1 MIQMKIM
8 NPLRF
13 KTYIP
18 PVIKATNLY
27 VTEEN
32 INLGKDNYILTYYL
46 EPEDVDTKS
55 IDWYYLPKDGNL
67 IITAL
72 GDNKISIQ
80 RANTIQTNVTYTLVL
95 QTIDGSNLEDSVSI
109 FIEDTT
115 IYVNNITF
123 SPSSLEIPLGG
134 EGRFA
139 FTVLPSDATNRD
151 IELKVTSAASG
162 STNGI
167 TVSTESS
174 IVTVQTTDSAE
185 LGQYTLTGT
194 AKDESGV
201 SGSCSFT
208 IVKASSSE
216 EEIEEHRS
224 TWRGVDLLSSGHF
237 SSIQDIADAVQY
249 GDFSDIYVGD
259 YFTINGPIFNEA
271 TIQTYE
277 NYNLVVMDINN
288 LKDPSVYR
296 PVSSNHITLMPEKII
311 GIASQFENYKYIYDD
326 NNFTYQTLLPV
337 YWQAYKAVLGQ
348 NNLIYFSDTMP
359 DYETDYEYSFSGVTI
374 PSIRCITSNFNNINV
389 LPMSNAFYNVLPGF
403 SLHTEGI
410 NKNIANALSQSMF
423 IKMYIV
429 SDLNNSN
436 GYRISMM
443 GGKPT
448 SNQQMG
454 NGLTV
459 GVCPL
464 IVFGVNEES

>member
-1 MIQMKIM
+1 MKIM

-32 INLGKDNYILTYYL
+32 INLGNDNYILTYYL

-72 GDNKISIQ
+72 GDNRISIQ
-80 RANTIQTNVTYTLVL
+80 RASTIQPNITYTLVL

-134 EGRFA
+134 EAQFS
-139 FTVLPSDATNRD
+139 FTILPSDATNRD
-151 IELKVTSAASG
+151 IELEVTSAAGG

-167 TVSTESS
+167 TVSKESS

-185 LGQYTLTGT
+185 LGQYTITGT
-194 AKDESGV
+194 AKDGSGV

-224 TWRGVDLLSSGHF
+224 TWRGTDLLSSGHF
-237 SSIQDIADAVQY
+237 SSIDEIADAVAA
-249 GDFSDIYVGD
+249 GNFSDIWVGD
-259 YFTINGPIFNEA
+259 YFTINGPIFNNNSILSYDE
-271 TIQTYE
+271 
-277 NYNLVVMDINN
+277 YNLVVMDINTVSSLSQPHLVLMPDHIIGVTELLQPYRYN
-288 LKDPSVYR
+288 LYEEEDVSNMLQVYSQSLKIFLGENHLIDFTDRMPTETSYSATFPGITLPSVKSLTNSYSNVN
-296 PVSSNHITLMPEKII
+296 PLSMSSV
-311 GIASQFENYKYIYDD
+311 
-326 NNFTYQTLLPV
+326 FT
-337 YWQAYKAVLGQ
+337 
-348 NNLIYFSDTMP
+348 S
-359 DYETDYEYSFSGVTI
+359 
-374 PSIRCITSNFNNINV
+374 
-389 LPMSNAFYNVLPGF
+389 VLPGI
-403 SLHTEGI
+403 SLSSSGAGRPTLSDLASYQA
-410 NKNIANALSQSMF
+410 IA
-423 IKMYIV
+423 MYAV
-429 SDLNNSN
+429 SDLNRSSGYLIAVMNNGQLISNSSLQN
-436 GYRISMM
+436 MSLGI
-443 GGKPT
+443 
-448 SNQQMG
+448 
-454 NGLTV
+454 
-459 GVCPL
+459 CPL
-464 IVFGVNEES
+464 LVFG

>member
-1 MIQMKIM
+1 MKIM

-32 INLGKDNYILTYYL
+32 INLSNDNYILTYYL

-80 RANTIQTNVTYTLVL
+80 RANTIQPNVTYTLVL
-95 QTIDGSNLEDSVSI
+95 QTIDGSNLEDSISI

-134 EGRFA
+134 EAQFS
-139 FTVLPSDATNRD
+139 FTILPSDATNRD
-151 IELKVTSAASG
+151 IELEVTSAASG

-167 TVSTESS
+167 TTSKESN
-174 IVTVQTTDSAE
+174 IVTVQIADSAE
-185 LGQYTLTGT
+185 LGQYTITGT
-194 AKDESGV
+194 AKDGSGV

-224 TWRGVDLLSSGHF
+224 TWRGTDLLSSGHF
-237 SSIQDIADAVQY
+237 SDIDEIADAVAA
-249 GDFSDIYVGD
+249 GNFSDIWVGD
-259 YFTINGPIFNEA
+259 YFTINGPVFNNSSILSYDE
-271 TIQTYE
+271 
-277 NYNLVVMDINN
+277 YNLVVMDINI
-288 LKDPSVYR
+288 
-296 PVSSNHITLMPEKII
+296 VSSLSEPHLVLMPDHII
-311 GIASQFENYKYIYDD
+311 GVTDLLQSTEFNLYEVEEVSNMLRVYSQSLK
-326 NNFTYQTLLPV
+326 V
-337 YWQAYKAVLGQ
+337 YLGE
-348 NNLIYFSDTMP
+348 NNLIDFIDKTPPENFYQHSATFPGITLPSVKSLTNS
-359 DYETDYEYSFSGVTI
+359 YSNVNPLSMSSVFA
-374 PSIRCITSNFNNINV
+374 SI
-389 LPMSNAFYNVLPGF
+389 LPG
-403 SLHTEGI
+403 I
-410 NKNIANALSQSMF
+410 PLSGSGAGRPTLSDLASYQA
-423 IKMYIV
+423 IPMYAV

-436 GYRISMM
+436 GYLITVM
-443 GGKPT
+443 
-448 SNQQMG
+448 N
-454 NGLTV
+454 NGQLMSSAQFQNMSL
-459 GVCPL
+459 GICPL
-464 IVFGVNEES
+464 LVFG

>member
-1 MIQMKIM
+1 MKIM

-32 INLGKDNYILTYYL
+32 INLGEDNYILTYYL

-72 GDNKISIQ
+72 GDNRISIQ
-80 RANTIQTNVTYTLVL
+80 RANTIQPNITYKLVL
-95 QTIDGSNLEDSVSI
+95 QTIDGSNLEDSVAI

-134 EGRFA
+134 EGQFA

-151 IELKVTSAASG
+151 IELEVTNDTSG

-167 TVSTESS
+167 TISKESN
-174 IVTVQTTDSAE
+174 IVTVQIANSAE
-185 LGQYTLTGT
+185 LGQYTITGT
-194 AKDESGV
+194 ARDGSGI

-224 TWRGVDLLSSGHF
+224 TWRGTDLLSSGHF
-237 SSIQDIADAVQY
+237 SSIDEIADAVAA
-249 GDFSDIYVGD
+249 GDFSDIWVGD
-259 YFTINGPIFNEA
+259 YFTINGPVFNNSSILSYDE
-271 TIQTYE
+271 
-277 NYNLVVMDINN
+277 YNLVVMDINT
-288 LKDPSVYR
+288 
-296 PVSSNHITLMPEKII
+296 VSSLSQPHLVLMPDHII
-311 GIASQFENYKYIYDD
+311 GVTDLLQSTKFNLYEVEEVSNMLRVYSQSLK
-326 NNFTYQTLLPV
+326 V
-337 YWQAYKAVLGQ
+337 YLGE
-348 NNLIYFSDTMP
+348 NNLIDFIDRMPSDTS
-359 DYETDYEYSFSGVTI
+359 YSAIFPGITL
-374 PSIRCITSNFNNINV
+374 PSARSITNSYSNVNP
-389 LPMSNAFYNVLPGF
+389 LSMSQMFTSILPGI
-403 SLHTEGI
+403 SLSSSGAGRPTLSSLTSYQA
-410 NKNIANALSQSMF
+410 IA
-423 IKMYIV
+423 MYAI

-436 GYRISMM
+436 GFLIVVM
-443 GGKPT
+443 
-448 SNQQMG
+448 N
-454 NGLTV
+454 NGQLV
-459 GVCPL
+459 SSGSLQNMSLGVCPL
-464 IVFGVNEES
+464 LVFG

>member
-27 VTEEN
+27 ATEEN
-32 INLGKDNYILTYYL
+32 INLGEDNYILTYYL

-80 RANTIQTNVTYTLVL
+80 RASTIQPNVTYTLVL

-115 IYVNNITF
+115 IYVNNIIF

-134 EGRFA
+134 EAQFS
-139 FTVLPSDATNRD
+139 FTILPSDATNRD
-151 IELKVTSAASG
+151 IELEVTSAASE

-167 TVSTESS
+167 TISKESS

-194 AKDESGV
+194 AKDGSGV

-224 TWRGVDLLSSGHF
+224 TWRGIDLLSSGHF
-237 SSIQDIADAVQY
+237 SSIDEIANAVAA
-249 GDFSDIYVGD
+249 GDFSDIWVGD
-259 YFTINGPIFNEA
+259 YFTISGPIFEEA
-271 TIQTYE
+271 TIKTYE
-277 NYNLVVMDINN
+277 NYHLIVMDINN
-288 LKDPSVYR
+288 LKDSSIYR

-311 GIASQFENYKYIYDD
+311 GIASQFQNRASIYDN
-326 NNFTYQTLLPV
+326 NNFIYSTLLPV
-337 YWQAYKAVLGQ
+337 YWQTYKAILGE
-348 NNLIYFSDTMP
+348 NHLLSFSDTLP
-359 DYETDYEYSFSGVTI
+359 GSESEIDFKFSGVTI
-374 PSIRCITSNFNNINV
+374 PSIRCITNNFNNINV
-389 LPMSNAFYNVLPGF
+389 LPMSNAFYNILPGF
-403 SLHTEGI
+403 SLNTEGI
-410 NKNIANALSQSMF
+410 NKSIASSLSQSMF

-429 SDLNNSN
+429 SDLNNTN
-436 GYRISMM
+436 GYRIAIM

-448 SNQQMG
+448 SNQSLG
-454 NGLTV
+454 NGFTV

-464 IVFGVNEES
+464 IVFGAE